1 MAAAAAAFLAKGVK
15 VVTLHTLCLG
25 ENVLEPQLEKDTSE
39 GLQFPAT
46 PDWALNKQLTDKR
59 GRHGAGRLVTDTRL
73 TGIAPDRAYGPPFL
87 PTRRKVYTF
96 HKVAVEF

>member
-1 MAAAAAAFLAKGVK
+1 MAAAAAAAAFLAKGVK

-25 ENVLEPQLEKDTSE
+25 EKDTSE

-59 GRHGAGRLVTDTRL
+59 GRHGAGRLSPIRAL
-73 TGIAPDRAYGPPFL
+73 QESPPTGPTVHLFFRHVVKSTPFIKW
-87 PTRRKVYTF
+87 P
-96 HKVAVEF
+96 

>member
-1 MAAAAAAFLAKGVK
+1 MAAAAAAAAFLAKGVK

-25 ENVLEPQLEKDTSE
+25 EKDTSE

-73 TGIAPDRAYGPPFL
+73 TGIAPDGAYGPPFL
-87 PTRRKVYTF
+87 PTRRKVYIF